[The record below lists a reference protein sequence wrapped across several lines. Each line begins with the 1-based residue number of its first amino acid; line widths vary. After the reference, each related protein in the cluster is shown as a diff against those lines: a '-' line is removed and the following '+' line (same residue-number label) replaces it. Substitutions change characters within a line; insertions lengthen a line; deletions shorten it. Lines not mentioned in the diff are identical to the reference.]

1 MRFPSKVTPYKE
13 SVLAKFPIVLSMLE
27 NTEMHPLDLYKKVKS
42 KVDDVGE
49 FLEIL
54 DCLFALGAIE
64 LIDERNILRYVDRS
78 HV

>member
-13 SVLAKFPIVLSMLE
+13 SVLAKFPIVLSTLE
-27 NTEMHPLDLYKKVKS
+27 GTEMNPLDLYKKVKS
-42 KVDDVGE
+42 KVEDVGE

-64 LIDERNILRYVDRS
+64 LIDERNMLRYVDRS

>member
-13 SVLAKFPIVLSMLE
+13 SVLAKFPIVLSALE
-27 NTEMHPLDLYKKVKS
+27 GAEMHPLDLYKKVKS

-54 DCLFALGAIE
+54 DCLYALGTIE
-64 LIDERNILRYVDRS
+64 LIDERNMLRYVDRS